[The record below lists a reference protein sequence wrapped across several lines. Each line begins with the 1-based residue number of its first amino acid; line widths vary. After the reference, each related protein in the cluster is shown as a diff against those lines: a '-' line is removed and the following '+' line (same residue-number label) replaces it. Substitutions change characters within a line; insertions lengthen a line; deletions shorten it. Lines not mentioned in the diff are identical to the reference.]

1 MYNVP
6 MGKNVRT
13 KGRLTMKSLNVIV
26 ADADRDALIRNTR
39 HLSEMDGIDVV
50 ASTMYGQEVIEKVY
64 SSDVDILVTDIVLKG
79 IDGIGVLD
87 AFRTM
92 SRPTPKKLILTRMN
106 TAFVQDA
113 VFERG
118 ASFFMTKPTTPAQ
131 LCERIRMLG
140 GAEGKQRPHKE
151 NDVDVSA
158 LLRRIG
164 VSPEMKG
171 YRYLEEAVRMRVNGE
186 GEARRLTEEIYP
198 AIAVRFSTTAQS
210 VERAIRTAIGSAWKN
225 GAIQR
230 YAIETSDEILLSRKP
245 TAGEMI
251 DRLYKNVS
259 GRFLLIN

>member
-1 MYNVP
+1 MI
-6 MGKNVRT
+6 MR
-13 KGRLTMKSLNVIV
+13 SLNVIV

-39 HLSEMDGIDVV
+39 QLSSMEDIDVI

-64 SSDVDILVTDIVLKG
+64 TSDVDVVVTDIVLKG

-87 AFRTM
+87 AFRKMT
-92 SRPTPKKLILTRMN
+92 RPAPKKLILTRMN
-106 TAFVQDA
+106 TAFIQDA

-118 ASFFMTKPTTPAQ
+118 ASFFMTKPTTPSQ
-131 LCERIRMLG
+131 LYERIKMLG
-140 GAEGKQRPHKE
+140 GAETRRRAG

-171 YRYLEEAVRMRVNGE
+171 YRYLQEAVRMRANDE
-186 GEARRLTEEIYP
+186 GEARRLTEDIYP
-198 AIAVRFSTTAQS
+198 AIARRFSTTAQS

-230 YAIETSDEILLSRKP
+230 YAAETSDANLLSRRP

-251 DRLYKNVS
+251 ERLCKDVS
-259 GRFLLIN
+259 DRFLMIN

>member
-1 MYNVP
+1 
-6 MGKNVRT
+6 MGQNQRA

-39 HLSEMDGIDVV
+39 HLSAMDGIDVV

-64 SSDVDILVTDIVLKG
+64 SSNVDVLVTDIVLKG

-87 AFRTM
+87 AFRNM

-118 ASFFMTKPTTPAQ
+118 ASFFMTKPTTPVQ

-140 GAEGKQRPHKE
+140 GAEGKPRVSKE
-151 NDVDVSA
+151 NDADISA
-158 LLRRIG
+158 LLRKMG

-171 YRYLEEAVRMRVNGE
+171 YRYLQEAVRMRLNKE
-186 GEARRLTEEIYP
+186 DKSKRLTEEIYP
-198 AIAVRFSTTAQS
+198 AIAERFSTTAQS

-225 GAIQR
+225 GALQR
-230 YAIETSDEILLSRKP
+230 YAIETSDEILLNRKP

-251 DRLYKNVS
+251 ERLYKNVS
-259 GRFLLIN
+259 GSFLLIN